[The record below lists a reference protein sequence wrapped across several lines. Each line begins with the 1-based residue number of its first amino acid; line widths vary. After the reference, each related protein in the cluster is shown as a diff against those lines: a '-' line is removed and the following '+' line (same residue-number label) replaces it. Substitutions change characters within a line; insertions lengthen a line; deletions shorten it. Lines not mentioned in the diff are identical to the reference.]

1 MAFCGQ
7 VAHAP
12 APANAHVPHRDAERK
27 KETQRETQR
36 ERETQSET
44 QREAEREE
52 EAIQARGI
60 DAFTTTLVANA
71 LPSGAVAPS
80 GGCCGTCTNYH
91 MVPFSEL
98 VQKWYYAFPVNP

>member
-1 MAFCGQ
+1 MPFAGRSRTPLLQ
-7 VAHAP
+7 PTH
-12 APANAHVPHRDAERK
+12 NYVPHRDAERK
-27 KETQRETQR
+27 KETQRERQKQR
-36 ERETQSET
+36 ET
-44 QREAEREE
+44 QREAERER
-52 EAIQARGI
+52 EAVQARGI

-98 VQKWYYAFPVNP
+98 VQ